1 MPKSDKSDNIEKEKR
16 LRIVQEWIL
25 QDYLTSDIVNQC
37 INKWGVTERQ
47 AYRYISNANDAFA
60 KITEKKLERRL
71 NYHIQRRNKLLR
83 DLEEKQKKT
92 PAGIGVQLNILQ
104 DIAKLEKLYTLKVEV
119 AGPNGAAIQTDST
132 HRVIFEDYAA
142 D

>member
-1 MPKSDKSDNIEKEKR
+1 MIADAILDSTYPHEIVLDFFLGSGTAVIGAEKP
-16 LRIVQEWIL
+16 
-25 QDYLTSDIVNQC
+25 
-37 INKWGVTERQ
+37 GATERQ

-71 NYHIQRRNKLLR
+71 NYHIQCRNKLLR

-104 DIAKLEKLYTLKVEV
+104 DIAKLEELYTLKVEV
-119 AGPNGAAIQTDST
+119 QDLTELRSRLIQLT
-132 HRVIFEDYAA
+132 R
-142 D
+142 